1 MPSITSPHLWFGLQL
16 LWTCPILLSLTLSQA
31 CHASF
36 QSLPQSIYHQ
46 QNYFSWIW
54 VEPLCFQFS
63 KKWKMKHN
71 SASNMPGWKFWKTS
85 DEILNGPIK
94 LSPCC
99 LQQKPWWSLYELFLL
114 FSYHVSLSLIDYL
127 CILHRLCYQTC
138 IANGLPNYPLIGNI
152 SRHKLMILKI
162 LIYQKFILWLV
173 HLMPCLIYCL
183 LLKVNKDIDLLLL
196 FKILLFH
203 HPI

>member
-1 MPSITSPHLWFGLQL
+1 M
-16 LWTCPILLSLTLSQA
+16 LLSNL
-31 CHASF
+31 F
-36 QSLPQSIYHQ
+36 P
-46 QNYFSWIW
+46 
-54 VEPLCFQFS
+54 
-63 KKWKMKHN
+63 
-71 SASNMPGWKFWKTS
+71 KTS
-85 DEILNGPIK
+85 IINRTIFPEYEWSLSVSNSQKNGKWNIIQLPICQGENFGK
-94 LSPCC
+94 LLMKFLMVPENWAPVAYNKN
-99 LQQKPWWSLYELFLL
+99 LDGTSLYELFLL

>member
-31 CHASF
+31 CHASS

-85 DEILNGPIK
+85 DEILNGPRK

-99 LQQKPWWSLYELFLL
+99 LQQKPWWYILIWIISPFFLSCFS
-114 FSYHVSLSLIDYL
+114 FSYWLLMYSAQTMLSNMY
-127 CILHRLCYQTC
+127 CKWF
-138 IANGLPNYPLIGNI
+138 AKLP
-152 SRHKLMILKI
+152 SH
-162 LIYQKFILWLV
+162 W
-173 HLMPCLIYCL
+173 
-183 LLKVNKDIDLLLL
+183 
-196 FKILLFH
+196 
-203 HPI
+203 